1 MIGNLLHSRKVYV
14 ILVDRSSSPPEEI
27 RLSDSEL
34 ESGVEIE
41 FKIVENLK
49 ERHTKYYANH
59 KTG

>member
-14 ILVDRSSSPPEEI
+14 LLVDRNSSDPEEI

-41 FKIVENLK
+41 SKIVENLK
-49 ERHTKYYANH
+49 LRHDKYYANH

>member
-14 ILVDRSSSPPEEI
+14 LLVDRNNSAPEEI

-34 ESGVEIE
+34 ESGIEIE
-41 FKIVENLK
+41 SKIVENLK
-49 ERHTKYYANH
+49 IRHDNYYANH